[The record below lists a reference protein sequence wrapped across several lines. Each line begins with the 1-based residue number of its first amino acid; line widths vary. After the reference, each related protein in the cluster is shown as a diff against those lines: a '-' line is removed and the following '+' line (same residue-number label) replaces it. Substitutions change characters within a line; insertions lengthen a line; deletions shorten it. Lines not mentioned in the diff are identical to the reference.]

1 MTLADM
7 PVQEIITVSAAV
19 VSLALGLIAG
29 LLS

>member
-1 MTLADM
+1 MTLAEM
-7 PVQEIITVSAAV
+7 PIQEVLTVSAAV